1 MYYNITIKK
10 GGKTFY
16 IKYAHIY
23 ENEVCGLELSEK
35 YMDCFIQVNVLELAL
50 INSYLKNNDFEP
62 VYSYQG
68 CLNPD
73 EPLNV
78 PRMYGTIDRFMSI
91 EIHENRPEP
100 VVIHIGRPAWDDNSS
115 N

>member
-1 MYYNITIKK
+1 MYYSIEVKKNGRSLFIK
-10 GGKTFY
+10 FV
-16 IKYAHIY
+16 HIY
-23 ENEVCGLELSEK
+23 ENRVTGLELSEK
-35 YMDCFIQVNVLELAL
+35 YMDCFIQVNVLELAA
-50 INSYLKNNDFEP
+50 INSYLKKNGYQP

-91 EIHENRPEP
+91 EIHENKPEP